1 MIRATGLL
9 AALLAVAWVEAQQPV
24 FRARA
29 ELVRVDVLVTDDGV
43 PVGGLGAADF
53 EVRDNGVPQ
62 RVAAASA
69 MEAVQLGVVF
79 DASGSMTGERLSIAR
94 AATGDLLAGL
104 RPSDRFAL
112 VAFGDQ
118 VGRLAPAGATVSSAV
133 EALARVQ
140 AGGATAMV
148 DGIYAGLLEAAGEPG
163 PTLLLVMTDGR
174 NNASWL
180 RSTDVIDVA
189 RRLETVIY
197 PVAIGVENR
206 LAPLPAPGPGAGPSL
221 PRPAGVDR
229 EWRGI
234 VNPALRTVDSLALLR
249 LMAEG
254 TGGRH
259 LTARWDTSL
268 GNVFTGI
275 LDEYRQRY
283 ILSFTPEG
291 VGSADGWHTLDIRVK
306 RRGLAVRS
314 RTRYW
319 SD

>member
-1 MIRATGLL
+1 VTRATGLL
-9 AALLAVAWVEAQQPV
+9 AAVLAVAWVEAQQPV
-24 FRARA
+24 FRART
-29 ELVRVDVLVTDDGV
+29 EMVRVDVLVTDDGV
-43 PVGGLGAADF
+43 PVGGLLAADF

-69 MEAVQLGVVF
+69 IEDLQLGVVF
-79 DASGSMTGERLSIAR
+79 DASGSMTGERLAIAR
-94 AATGDLLAGL
+94 AATGELLAQL

-118 VGRLAPAGATVSSAV
+118 VGRVAPAGATASFAI
-133 EALARVQ
+133 EALARVR

-148 DGIYAGLLEAAGEPG
+148 DGIFAGILEAAAEPG

-180 RSTDVIDVA
+180 RATDVIDVA
-189 RRLETVIY
+189 RRLETTIY
-197 PVAIGVENR
+197 PVAIGVETR
-206 LAPLPAPGPGAGPSL
+206 PAPLPGPGPGAGFGLPHPSD
-221 PRPAGVDR
+221 VDR

-234 VNPALRTVDSLALLR
+234 VKPTLRTADSLALLR

-259 LTARWDTSL
+259 LTAKWDTSL
-268 GNVFTGI
+268 GDVFTGI
-275 LDEYRQRY
+275 LAEYRQRY

-291 VGSADGWHTLDIRVK
+291 VGTADGWHTLDVKVK
-306 RRGLAVRS
+306 RRGLVVRS

-319 SD
+319 AD

>member
-9 AALLAVAWVEAQQPV
+9 VALLAVAWVEALQPV
-24 FRARA
+24 FRART

-43 PVGGLGAADF
+43 PVGGLSAADF

-69 MEAVQLGVVF
+69 IEDLQLGVVF

-104 RPSDRFAL
+104 RPGDRFAL

-118 VGRLAPAGATVSSAV
+118 VGRVAPAGATVSSAV
-133 EALARVQ
+133 EALARVR
-140 AGGATAMV
+140 AGGATALV
-148 DGIYAGLLEAAGEPG
+148 DGIFAGLLEAAAEPG

-174 NNASWL
+174 TNASWL
-180 RSTDVIDVA
+180 RSADVIDVA
-189 RRLETVIY
+189 RRLETAIY
-197 PVAIGVENR
+197 PVAIGVESR
-206 LAPLPAPGPGAGPSL
+206 LSPLPAPGPGAGLGP
-221 PRPAGVDR
+221 PHPAGVDR

-259 LTARWDTSL
+259 LTAQWDTSL
-268 GNVFTGI
+268 GDVFTGI

-283 ILSFTPEG
+283 VLSFTPEG
-291 VGSADGWHTLDIRVK
+291 VASGDGWHTLDVKVK
-306 RRGLAVRS
+306 RRGLDVRS

-319 SD
+319 SG